1 MLNINFIDSKSLFS
15 MSPEVIKVLTPEN
28 KYQSVMANSFNLNDA
43 GTSMFS
49 PSLSITPNTRK
60 YISELSEMP
69 SSSEKNNDTSFN
81 STSKLQLKNE
91 RLKNRCIR
99 LQKLLNK
106 KRATISFLKHKF
118 KPYEKNK
125 K

>member
-15 MSPEVIKVLTPEN
+15 MSPEVLKVLTPEN

-49 PSLSITPNTRK
+49 SSLFITPNIRK
-60 YISELSEMP
+60 YISELSELP
-69 SSSEKNNDTSFN
+69 SSSKKINDTSFN

-106 KRATISFLKHKF
+106 KKS
-118 KPYEKNK
+118 NN
-125 K
+125 